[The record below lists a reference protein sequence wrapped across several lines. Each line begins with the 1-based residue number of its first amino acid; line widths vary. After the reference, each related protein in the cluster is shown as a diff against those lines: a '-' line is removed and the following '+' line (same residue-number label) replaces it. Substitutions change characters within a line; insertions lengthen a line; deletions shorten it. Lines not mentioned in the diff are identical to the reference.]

1 MESLAP
7 AFGSVAP
14 PLGSVGFVALGSDAF
29 GSVGFDALGSVPAVF
44 VEEGSVLEP
53 VSKGGEVVS
62 DICVESRQK
71 RRNKAEKS
79 PCVSG
84 ARKPLNEGKRLD
96 DRPTVRAKSKERKES
111 PYVNEEYERLALERR
126 EGSTVEPVLPAST
139 PER

>member
-1 MESLAP
+1 MMHWGLHLCTSVRSMESEMAYRGYTHLGKPAAPVVCAKPALGSASPTPAVVVPEFGSALGSLAP
-7 AFGSVAP
+7 AFGPVAP

-71 RRNKAEKS
+71 RK
-79 PCVSG
+79 
-84 ARKPLNEGKRLD
+84 
-96 DRPTVRAKSKERKES
+96 
-111 PYVNEEYERLALERR
+111 
-126 EGSTVEPVLPAST
+126 
-139 PER
+139 